1 MAQASDSRA
10 LTVMFLGFLIEIKKH
25 GKTPKYPLEAS
36 DKLHLIQMK
45 DFAQDPSVAGFCPG
59 PIRGSLPVM
68 YMQMKVPEWTN
79 YKHSHSRGRGGEVWR
94 ERGLWPLI
102 LVFMERWGFPHFQ
115 EGSHGLALG
124 FLFLDPIL
132 LPQVWFLDSNT
143 YHTNIR

>member
-1 MAQASDSRA
+1 MAQASGSRA

-102 LVFMERWGFPHFQ
+102 LVFMERWGFPLSSFPRRQ
-115 EGSHGLALG
+115 PWVGLR
-124 FLFLDPIL
+124 FPISRPYSSASSL
-132 LPQVWFLDSNT
+132 VP
-143 YHTNIR
+143 